1 MTQTLKM
8 PIAYPDDSAQ
18 EMALLGSSYASVRI
32 ASVRFNAILDILEV
46 ELEEILSRL
55 DSKSVIM
62 ILDTTPEVIFSDID
76 ITEDGDIRDFVLDV
90 RQAVRNILAIEFL
103 KQKQESMIRTGRLI
117 GDAEFSAHMNNKG
130 PDSDLRLAS
139 CLRKPGETVMRNE

>member
-1 MTQTLKM
+1 MQQTSKT

-32 ASVRFNAILDILEV
+32 ASVRFDAVLDILES

-55 DSKSVIM
+55 NPESIVT
-62 ILDTTPEVIFSDID
+62 ILDTAPEVVFSDVD
-76 ITEDGDIRDFVLDV
+76 ITEEGDIGDFVLSI

-103 KQKQESMIRTGRLI
+103 KQKREGMIRTGRLI
-117 GDAEFSAHMNNKG
+117 GDAEFSAHMSHRG
-130 PDSDLRLAS
+130 PDSVLRLAS
-139 CLRKPGETVMRNE
+139 CLRKPGETVMHNE

>member
-1 MTQTLKM
+1 MQQTSKI

-32 ASVRFNAILDILEV
+32 ASVRFNTILDILEA

-55 DSKSVIM
+55 DSESVIM
-62 ILDTTPEVIFSDID
+62 VLDTVPDVVFSDID
-76 ITEDGDIRDFVLDV
+76 IEDGDIKEFVIDV

-117 GDAEFSAHMNNKG
+117 GDAEFSAHMSNRG
-130 PDSDLRLAS
+130 PDSNLRLAS
-139 CLRKPGETVMRNE
+139 CLRKPGETVMHNE

>member
-1 MTQTLKM
+1 MQQTSKI

-32 ASVRFNAILDILEV
+32 ASVRFNTILDILEA

-55 DSKSVIM
+55 DSESVIM
-62 ILDTTPEVIFSDID
+62 VLDTVPDVVFSYID
-76 ITEDGDIRDFVLDV
+76 IEDGDIKEFVIDV

-117 GDAEFSAHMNNKG
+117 GDAEFSAHMSNRG
-130 PDSDLRLAS
+130 PDSNLRLAS
-139 CLRKPGETVMRNE
+139 CLRKPGETVMHNE